1 MKRRLVFTAVFNGYD
16 KVYPPVV
23 AEDGV
28 DYVIITDDAA
38 TTAPGWRT
46 VTVDTARFATAKA
59 ANLYHRALI
68 HRVLPG
74 YDASLYVDGNIR
86 LLGPSR
92 ALFDA
97 LHDHGAA
104 VMLHRHPLRDSV
116 AEEACDVLG
125 KAKVK
130 AASLRNE
137 LAAYR
142 RDGFPDDVGL
152 GETGIILKNHNHP
165 QLDRAMELWWTLF
178 EKYATR
184 DQLSFPYVIWKT
196 GLDILWI
203 SESFRD
209 PNPYFAIYPHWRAK
223 GVNQWYTHIS
233 ARSHD
238 ALKYFLILKLWHGQW
253 LLRRKF
259 RQFFLK
265 ALRR

>member
-116 AEEACDVLG
+116 AQEANAVLG
-125 KAKVK
+125 SSKIGGS
-130 AASLRNE
+130 SLCEDE
-137 LAAYR
+137 LEAYR

-152 GETGIILKNHNHP
+152 AETGIILKNHHHP

-223 GVNQWYTHIS
+223 GVNQWYTHVS

-238 ALKYFLILKLWHGQW
+238 SRVYWGLLALWHWQW
-253 LLRRKF
+253 RMQRV
-259 RQFFLK
+259 LK
-265 ALRR
+265 KRSVR